1 MLSVRISSLMEVEA
15 TMVAMKQTEETLEAI
30 H

>member
-1 MLSVRISSLMEVEA
+1 MLLVRISSLMGAEA
-15 TMVAMKQTEETLEAI
+15 TTVAMKQTEETLEAI